1 MQNIRHISLT
11 QREKHV
17 LKKICLE
24 FSSNDIARELNVSLL
39 EINRIRQEIISK
51 INVKSNIGLLKY
63 AILIGLVDDYV
74 FQSGQ
79 TYSLN

>member
-11 QREKHV
+11 EKEKHV
-17 LKKICLE
+17 LKLICLE
-24 FSSNDIARELNVSLL
+24 FSSNDIARELNVSLF

-51 INVKSNIGLLKY
+51 IKVKSNIGLLKY

-74 FQSGQ
+74 FQSGH